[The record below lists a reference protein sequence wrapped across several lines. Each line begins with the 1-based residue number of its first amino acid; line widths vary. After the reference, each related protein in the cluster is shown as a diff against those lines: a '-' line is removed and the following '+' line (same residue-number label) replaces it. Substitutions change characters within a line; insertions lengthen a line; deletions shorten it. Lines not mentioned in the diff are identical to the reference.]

1 MYHKAVEPSDF
12 EPNEAGQV
20 ARVPGVAP
28 YWVFLPKPIPRELG
42 LSSRTSLILS
52 RADQAIGRLV
62 GTGHLLPNPHL
73 VGAAYR
79 SREAVSSLAI
89 EGTQTS
95 LSEVLSAEAAESQER
110 SEVREVL
117 NYIRA
122 FDYGL
127 ERLRELPLSLR
138 LIRELHERLL
148 RGVRGQERTPGEFR
162 TSQNWIGRQG
172 GGIEDAAFV
181 PPPPG
186 PMGEA
191 LNDWEHYLHEEP
203 HQPALVRC
211 ALIHYQFETI
221 HPFLDGNGRIGRL
234 LIPFYLVE
242 REILREPLLYVSPFF
257 EARREDYYGKLQAV
271 RQRGRFEDWLTFFL
285 EAVETQALD
294 AVTRGEALLALVR
307 EFRERLRTL
316 RVRGSALQLVDQLLA
331 NPFITTSRAADFL
344 GVTPQGAAYVIG
356 QLLRAGIVTEADRR
370 GATRVYVARRI
381 LDLLEAP

>member
-1 MYHKAVEPSDF
+1 
-12 EPNEAGQV
+12 
-20 ARVPGVAP
+20 
-28 YWVFLPKPIPRELG
+28 
-42 LSSRTSLILS
+42 
-52 RADQAIGRLV
+52 LV
-62 GTGHLLPNPHL
+62 GTSHLLPNPHL

-95 LSEVLSAEAAESQER
+95 LSEVLSAEAAESPKR

-122 FDYGL
+122 FDHGL
-127 ERLRELPLSLR
+127 ERLREFPLSLR

-172 GGIEDAAFV
+172 GGIEDATFV
-181 PPPPG
+181 PPPPDS
-186 PMGEA
+186 MVEA
-191 LNDWEHYLHEEP
+191 LDDWERYLHEEP
-203 HQPALVRC
+203 QQPALVRC

-242 REILREPLLYVSPFF
+242 RDILREPLLYVSPYF
-257 EARREDYYGKLQAV
+257 ETRRDDYYGKLQDV
-271 RQRGRFEDWLTFFL
+271 RQRGTFDEWVRFFL
-285 EAVETQALD
+285 EAIEAQALD
-294 AVTRGEALLALVR
+294 AVARGEALLALVR
-307 EFRERLRTL
+307 EFRERLRAQ
-316 RVRGSALQLVDQLLA
+316 RVRGSALQFVEQLLA
-331 NPFITTSRAADFL
+331 NPFVTTSRAKEFL
-344 GVTPQGAAYVIG
+344 GVTLQGAAYVIG
-356 QLLRAGIVTEADRR
+356 QLLRAGIVEETDRR

-381 LDLLEAP
+381 LDLLEAT

>member
-1 MYHKAVEPSDF
+1 
-12 EPNEAGQV
+12 
-20 ARVPGVAP
+20 
-28 YWVFLPKPIPRELG
+28 
-42 LSSRTSLILS
+42 
-52 RADQAIGRLV
+52 
-62 GTGHLLPNPHL
+62 

-95 LSEVLSAEAAESQER
+95 LSEVLSAEAAESGER

-122 FDYGL
+122 FDHGL

-172 GGIEDAAFV
+172 GGIEDATFV
-181 PPPPG
+181 PPPPDS
-186 PMGEA
+186 MVEA
-191 LNDWEHYLHEEP
+191 LNDWERYLHEKP
-203 HQPALVRC
+203 QQPALVRC

-242 REILREPLLYVSPFF
+242 REILTEPLVYVSPYF
-257 EARREDYYGKLQAV
+257 ETRRDDYYGKLQAV
-271 RQRGRFEDWLTFFL
+271 RQGGRFDDWVRFFL
-285 EAVETQALD
+285 EAVEAQALD

-307 EFRERLRTL
+307 EFRNRLRAL
-316 RVRGSALQLVDQLLA
+316 RVRGSALQLVEQLLA
-331 NPFITTSRAADFL
+331 NPFVTTSRAAEFL
-344 GVTPQGAAYVIG
+344 SVTPQGAAYVIG
-356 QLLRAGIVTEADRR
+356 QLRRAGIVEETDRR

-381 LDLLEAP
+381 LDLLEAS